1 VTPPP
6 VIVRPSSPNI
16 ETVGSRCTVNED
28 FAVIDHARAK
38 GRTPRTIY
46 VPAGYRHDGASVPR
60 LAGIAIQKT
69 DLGEVPAATH
79 DKLYQTGG
87 LFGLYSRAEADAL
100 FRDLMA
106 LYGVTWWKRQA
117 AYRAVRLFG
126 GGAWRT
132 P

>member
-1 VTPPP
+1 MRPP
-6 VIVRPSSPNI
+6 VVVQPPSPNI
-16 ETVGSRCTVNED
+16 ETVGARCTVNED
-28 FAVIDHARAK
+28 FAVIDNARGHHAR
-38 GRTPRTIY
+38 IVF